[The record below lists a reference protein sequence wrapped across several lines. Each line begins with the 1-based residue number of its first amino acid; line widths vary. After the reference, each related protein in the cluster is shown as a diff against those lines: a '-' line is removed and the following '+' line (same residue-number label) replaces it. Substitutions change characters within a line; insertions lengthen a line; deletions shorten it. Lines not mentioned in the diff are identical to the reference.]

1 MLIEGEVSLVIERY
15 DVERL
20 LPLVITRLKVVTGPE
35 IIIYAVKLRQK
46 RSSKCS
52 TFVKYM

>member
-20 LPLVITRLKVVTGPE
+20 LPLVITRLKVVTAPE
-35 IIIYAVKLRQK
+35 IIIYAVKLCQK